1 MNRTK
6 REISSGGIIYRKS
19 DDAIEVAIASRTT
32 QRGKKVWCLPKG
44 WVEKGESLEETAQRE
59 VKEETGLNGE
69 IVGKIGDIQYWFYS
83 RDERCRIFK
92 TVHFFLLTYLEG
104 DVKDHDFEL
113 DEVRWVPLEE
123 AEEKLSFKT
132 EKDIM
137 RKARE
142 MLKSGELKGVKQ
154 RVKEAPRGKD

>member
-6 REISSGGIIYRKS
+6 REISSGGIIYRKM

-69 IVGKIGDIQYWFYS
+69 VVGKIGDIQYWFYS

-104 DVKDHDFEL
+104 DVSDHDFEL
-113 DEVRWVPLEE
+113 DEVRWMPLEE

-132 EKDIM
+132 EKEIM
-137 RKARE
+137 RKAGE
-142 MLKSGELKGVKQ
+142 MLKS
-154 RVKEAPRGKD
+154 